1 MRRLGIVLAALVLT
15 GCGDEGAA
23 DEPPPRE
30 TPPATRA
37 CTEIGCNDLA
47 EVRFV
52 RMPRGRL
59 WIRLCAD
66 QRCELI
72 RSDGRGLVRTGVPLA
87 GGTGDTVRVSVTV
100 RRRGRTLL
108 RVAERLPVVTSQP
121 NGPDCPPVCR
131 SVAARFDF
139 AARALF

>member
-1 MRRLGIVLAALVLT
+1 
-15 GCGDEGAA
+15 
-23 DEPPPRE
+23 
-30 TPPATRA
+30 
-37 CTEIGCNDLA
+37 
-47 EVRFV
+47 
-52 RMPRGRL
+52 MPRGRL

-87 GGTGDTVRVSVTV
+87 EGTGDTVRVSVTI

-131 SVAARFDF
+131 SVPARLGF